1 MEHMLS
7 ESTTD
12 ADLPPVALAFVT
24 DGEVFMAQEALLKVF
39 DRILDVVVETTGTAP
54 FDEIIEV
61 SSDGGDERGEQV
73 RTSSG
78 TFLARGHDKI
88 VRDIEKRIADFTFIP
103 VEHGEGIQVLHYE
116 VGQKYEP
123 HYDYYLNDFNTKN
136 RGQRIATMLMLKKGV
151 RQCSQ
156 MPKGI

>member
-61 SSDGGDERGEQV
+61 RV